1 MFYPIC
7 IIQNTKMGNVS
18 AYWEIYGKS
27 QTIGIIYNIII
38 TLSNIYIY
46 YLYMCNFLYFVIFP
60 NWEIYGKSFYTYRL

>member
-46 YLYMCNFLYFVIFP
+46 YLYM
-60 NWEIYGKSFYTYRL
+60 